1 MKPLGL
7 YFSQIEEILGFINF
21 QHSNLIK
28 TAVNFIKKPISFT
41 LPSAIIL
48 LPSATIKEENNG
60 LQDKEKFCRLRDK
73 TE

>member
-48 LPSATIKEENNG
+48 LQSATIKGEIMAFKIRKNSA
-60 LQDKEKFCRLRDK
+60 D
-73 TE
+73 